1 MSKLVTIDV
10 CTTNMTNSRR
20 TNVEILP
27 LFTSKYLKEETRT
40 VPTSSL
46 NINKGK
52 LGLTTSVP
60 ITHTKVSKRS
70 LKNKKVLLTFG
81 PTWVPIDNVRVI
93 SNISTGKLGHLLVDL
108 LKKEGTQLTVL
119 QGPVVAQLKSQ
130 SIRVVEFR
138 FYDELASLMKVEL
151 KRQYDI
157 IIHAAAVSDYE
168 LTNPFKKK
176 ISSRLS
182 RLKFDLKP
190 TAKIIEKIKKASPN
204 SLLVGFKLADNINTD
219 SVRQEVGKLFQKAKC
234 DLVVVNSLTK
244 NKYRGHILDPKRNV
258 LATAQRREELSRKLI
273 HLLRERV

>member
-1 MSKLVTIDV
+1 LSKLVTIDV

-93 SNISTGKLGHLLVDL
+93 SNISTGKLGYILADL
-108 LKKEGTQLTVL
+108 LTKEGTQLTVL
-119 QGPVVAQLKSQ
+119 QGPVVEQIKSH
-130 SIRVVEFR
+130 SIRVVEFH
-138 FYDELASLMKVEL
+138 FYGELASLMKAEF
-151 KRQYDI
+151 RRHYDI

-168 LTNPFKKK
+168 LASPFKKK

-182 RLKFDLKP
+182 QLKFHLKP
-190 TAKIIEKIKKASPN
+190 TGKIIEKIKKGSPN
-204 SLLVGFKLADNINTD
+204 SFLVGFKLTDNINND
-219 SVRQEVGKLFQKAKC
+219 SVRQEVEKLFKKAQC

-244 NKYRGHILDPKRNV
+244 NKYSGHILDPKRNV
-258 LATAQRREELSRKLI
+258 LATAHQREELSRKLI
-273 HLLRERV
+273 HLLKERA